1 MNGAEGRAVPGRRL
15 PRPVFHRWLRPAI
28 THHPYVGI
36 LGVLLGAVIATLT
49 TRITSLG
56 LADIRGAIHAG
67 YDEAAWITTTYTV
80 AQMLV
85 APLCPFLGAVF
96 GPRRI
101 LLPASAA
108 FGVAMVLLPLTGSL
122 TGVLVFQAIAGL
134 ASGTFVPL
142 TIGFILRNLPARF
155 IVYGIAVYAMNIELS
170 LNVAASLEGWF
181 SEHWG
186 WQWIF
191 WDTAVLAPLMF
202 VCVHLGI
209 PKEPVKRD
217 LLSGADWWGM
227 AYASLGFGLL
237 YAALDQG
244 NRLDWLNSGVINGLL
259 LGGALLVG
267 AFLVQELSCAKPWFD
282 FSVIFR
288 GNIPLLC
295 LLLVMMR
302 LAMLSTAY
310 LIPQYL
316 IAVHNFRPLEV
327 GDALLWIAMP
337 QVLLAPLIGTLL
349 RHVDPRLTLG
359 AGFAA
364 VGLACWMAS
373 HLTADWVGET
383 FLPSQILQAFGQS
396 FAMTSLIFFN
406 VRNLNPAH
414 ILTLGALLQTSRL
427 LGGELGAAFVQT
439 FLRVREQFHS
449 FTLGLH
455 VPAGDPA
462 VTRRLA
468 GTAARLLGQSVGEP
482 EAAERAAAL
491 LARTVRG
498 QAYVLATIDGFVVIG
513 WLIVVGLLLIALLRP
528 APAPVA
534 AAVSSPPPDHAAAAT
549 RSSG

>member
-1 MNGAEGRAVPGRRL
+1 MSDGRL
-15 PRPVFHRWLRPAI
+15 PRPVFHRWLRPAV
-28 THHPYVGI
+28 TRHPYVGI

-85 APLCPFLGAVF
+85 APVCPFLGAVF

-101 LLPASAA
+101 LLPASAVY
-108 FGVAMVLLPLTGSL
+108 GVAMLLLPLTGDL
-122 TGVLVFQAIAGL
+122 TGVLVFQAVAGL

-142 TIGFILRNLPARF
+142 TIGFIVRNLPAGL
-155 IVYGIAVYAMNIELS
+155 IVYGIAIYAMNIELS

-186 WQWIF
+186 WHWIF

-202 VCVHLGI
+202 ACVYLGI
-209 PKEPVKRD
+209 PREPVKRE
-217 LLSGADWWGM
+217 LLHGADWWGM
-227 AYASLGFGLL
+227 ACASLGFGLV

-244 NRLDWLNSGVINGLL
+244 NRLDWLNSGTVNGLL
-259 LGGALLVG
+259 MGGAVLVG
-267 AFLVQELSCAKPWFD
+267 AFLVQERTSPRPWFN
-282 FSVIFR
+282 FTTIFR
-288 GNIPLLC
+288 GNVPLLC

-302 LAMLSTAY
+302 LVMLSSAY

-316 IAVHNFRPLEV
+316 ITVHNFRPLEV
-327 GDALLWIAMP
+327 GDALLWIALP
-337 QVLLAPLIGTLL
+337 QFLLAPLIGTLL

-364 VGLACWMAS
+364 VGAACWLAS
-373 HLTADWVGET
+373 HLTADWVSGD

-406 VRNLNPAH
+406 IRNLNPAY
-414 ILTLGALLQTSRL
+414 ILSLGALLQVSRL
-427 LGGELGAAFVQT
+427 LGGELGTAFVQT
-439 FLRVREQFHS
+439 FVRVREQVHS
-449 FTLGLH
+449 FTLGLN
-455 VPAGDPA
+455 VPAGDPD
-462 VTRRLA
+462 VVRRLA
-468 GTAARLLGQSVGEP
+468 GTAARVAGQSVGGP
-482 EAAERAAAL
+482 EAAERAVAL
-491 LARTVRG
+491 LARTVRS

-513 WLIVVGLLLIALLRP
+513 WLLVVGLLFIALLRP
-528 APAPVA
+528 APVPAEVA
-534 AAVSSPPPDHAAAAT
+534 ASPPPAGAAPA
-549 RSSG
+549 SPSGR